1 MLIADWGL
9 LMAVAL
15 ALQNSAQNSAQNT
28 AQDQLLEIGEERAAG
43 LGEEK
48 GRRFQAMMAAAVESL
63 TGPTDRQRRH
73 IMTAKEG

>member
-1 MLIADWGL
+1 VIG
-9 LMAVAL
+9 
-15 ALQNSAQNSAQNT
+15 
-28 AQDQLLEIGEERAAG
+28 DQFLEIGEERAAG